1 METDQ
6 ICTQANARF
15 ITFALQLQNMSAT
28 TRGKISFIQ
37 HDKQYATIEYMANG
51 KKKSINGI
59 VSEFEQKKLKELKL
73 IKKVHHFHVGDEVS
87 FVIEPSPRGDKM
99 VAARIQYIT
108 NNELANVLY
117 KASLDNKLVGYLKE
131 ADGKLFVKE
140 TGSHF
145 FFPLVLSPWEHE
157 PSAHAINEQILFSLD
172 NLDNPEKVTARLF
185 KPHYIPEF
193 KKVQQ
198 YFKDKAVIE
207 APVYKVTEHGIY
219 VNIVGESIQGKLPVD
234 SEKDLPKEGDKIKV
248 RISFLSSMRIVLE
261 RLS

>member
-1 METDQ
+1 
-6 ICTQANARF
+6 
-15 ITFALQLQNMSAT
+15 MSAI

-73 IKKVHHFHVGDEVS
+73 IKRVHHFHVGDEVS

-99 VAARIQYIT
+99 IAAKIQYIT
-108 NNELANVLY
+108 NNELQNVLY
-117 KASLDNKLVGYLKE
+117 KASLDNKLTGYLKE

-145 FFPLVLSPWEHE
+145 FFPLILSPWEHE
-157 PSAHAINEQILFSLD
+157 PSAHALNEQILFSLD
-172 NLDNPEKVTARLF
+172 NIDNPEKVTARLF

-193 KKVQQ
+193 KTAQQ
-198 YFKDKAVIE
+198 LYKNKAVIE
-207 APVYKVTEHGIY
+207 APVFKVTQHGIY
-219 VNIVGESIQGKLPVD
+219 VNVVGEAIEGKIAIAEGD
-234 SEKDLPKEGDKIKV
+234 ENLPKEGDKIKV
-248 RISFLSSMRIVLE
+248 RITFLSPMRIVLE
-261 RLS
+261 RMS